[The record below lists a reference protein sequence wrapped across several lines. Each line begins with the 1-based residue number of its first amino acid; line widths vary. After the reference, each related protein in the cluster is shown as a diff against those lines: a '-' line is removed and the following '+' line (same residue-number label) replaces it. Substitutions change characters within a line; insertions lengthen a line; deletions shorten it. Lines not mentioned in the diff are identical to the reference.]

1 MAQLGL
7 YGGTVTAGGTDGA
20 LLSTTNALRYA
31 VERGT
36 LGAPVTYAL
45 RCPIET
51 NVYNVAISV
60 TGTNPDWVE
69 LSTDRTTWGASVSFD
84 NVGSVNTLFYVRI
97 NIPDD
102 VAYNTTIVNSLV
114 LKYIETVLANE

>member
-20 LLSTTNALRYA
+20 LLSTTNALKYA
-31 VERGT
+31 AEKGS
-36 LGAPVTYAL
+36 LGQPVAYAL

-51 NVYNVAISV
+51 NVYNVSLNI

-69 LSTDRTTWGASVSFD
+69 LSADKQTWISALNFE
-84 NVGSVNTLFYVRI
+84 NIGSVNVLFYVRI
-97 NIPDD
+97 NIP
-102 VAYNTTIVNSLV
+102 AEAEYNSTIVNSLV
-114 LKYIETVLANE
+114 LKYMETVSG